1 MGAEKRVKNDKL
13 LRVKP
18 INLKFSF
25 IQNDTYNY
33 IQYRKTTDVSDN
45 LFVHYQG
52 NVIQCI
58 SIKLA
63 NALYYI
69 ALVMDE

>member
-1 MGAEKRVKNDKL
+1 MYTQLR
-13 LRVKP
+13 RVKP

-33 IQYRKTTDVSDN
+33 IQYRKTTEVLDI

-52 NVIQCI
+52 NVKQYI
-58 SIKLA
+58 SIKLTIYTNSA
-63 NALYYI
+63 HSKFQMKI
-69 ALVMDE
+69 AC